1 MTKFTKGLVVQ
12 GDAGDDILRTLYKY
26 EDNELHLYNVVMA
39 GDGSDIIRSNDLV
52 AKETGSALY
61 GEGGDDYI
69 FDSKA
74 RDTLSG
80 GDGDDFISS
89 VVDHGVQGQNDKF
102 DFIDG
107 GDGFDTLKFSGRI
120 DAKSVGFEK
129 IIVGGLVNLT
139 GLDLS
144 SVTEI
149 AAAGPSATIQ
159 LGSAHDMSHITFDDV
174 IGSYKL
180 QGSNGDDRLDMSG
193 NGSAF
198 QFDGKEGNDY
208 LRSNDVDADIWGGS
222 GNDTLV
228 GGDGDDVIGG
238 ETGSDLI
245 RADSGDDKLIVN
257 NDGDEAHGGNGSD
270 MFVVNFTAK
279 SGNVALYG
287 DAGDDRFDIG
297 KLTRKTELVVQ
308 GGGGYDSLAASGN
321 LSGVVGN
328 VDKLVFKGDL
338 IVATEFLGTITDL
351 QISRDPMTVRGHI
364 TLSDGGEL
372 TWRGSE
378 QNVDLYGSN
387 QDTEYDMRRVTN
399 QTRIF
404 AGKGDDTIL
413 SGSGGSLVLGDDGD
427 DTFISGKG
435 NDSFFGED
443 GRDVFVVRS
452 ILGKDEFNMDTS
464 GSDHDL
470 IDLSHVKGIDDF
482 TDLKRHL
489 TGPVNDLSID
499 FGDGNQL
506 HIGAANDLLQAK
518 HFIF

>member
-1 MTKFTKGLVVQ
+1 MTDFIKGFVVQ
-12 GDAGDDILRTLYKY
+12 GDANNNTLRTLYKR
-26 EDNELHLYNVVMA
+26 ENNELHLYNIVMA
-39 GDGSDIIRSNDLV
+39 GDGSDIIRANDLV
-52 AKETGSALY
+52 AKETGSSLY

-80 GDGDDFISS
+80 GAGDDYISS
-89 VVDHGVQGQNDKF
+89 VADHGVQGQNDKF
-102 DFIDG
+102 DVIEG

-120 DAKSVGFEK
+120 DAKSSGFEK
-129 IIVGGLVNLT
+129 IIVGGSVDLS

-149 AAAGPSATIQ
+149 AAAGSSATIQ

-174 IGSYKL
+174 IDHYRLKGSH
-180 QGSNGDDRLDMSG
+180 GDDRLDMSG

-208 LRSNDVDADIWGGS
+208 LRSNDVDAVIWGGS

-238 ETGSDLI
+238 ESGSDLI
-245 RADSGDDKLIVN
+245 RADSGDDKLILN
-257 NDGDEAHGGNGSD
+257 NDGDEAHGGSGSD
-270 MFVVNFTAK
+270 RFVVNFTK
-279 SGNVALYG
+279 KTGNVALYG
-287 DAGDDRFDIG
+287 DAGDDHFEIG
-297 KLTRKTELVVQ
+297 KLTRKTELVIQ

-328 VDKLVFKGDL
+328 VDKLVFKGEL

-351 QISRDPMTVRGHI
+351 QVSRDPMTVRGHI
-364 TLSDGGEL
+364 TLSDGGDL
-372 TWRGSE
+372 SWRGSK
-378 QNVDLYGSN
+378 QTADLYGSN

-399 QTRIF
+399 ATRIF
-404 AGKGDDTIL
+404 AGEGNDTFFA
-413 SGSGGSLVLGDDGD
+413 GSGGSVVLGDDGD

-435 NDSFFGED
+435 NDTFYGED

-452 ILGKDEFNMDTS
+452 ILGKDEFIIDTS
-464 GSDHDL
+464 GSDHDV
-470 IDLSHVKGIDDF
+470 IDLSRVKDIENF
-482 TDLKRHL
+482 TDLKRYL
-489 TGPVNDLSID
+489 TGPAYDLTID

-506 HIGAANDLLQAK
+506 HIGAADDLLQAK